1 MQKQR
6 SDEISPVMASY
17 EGVIRTPPDYWDKLK
32 AMDPHDVCKRS
43 LARIHPSG
51 GFVLR
56 FFQKNILVD
65 IENREISELKQ
76 DKQERMDMP
85 LLDLLCLVYLL
96 NVSSRSFADDMI
108 SVQEL
113 KNASFFRG
121 PHELK
126 TAPLIARYGNDF
138 PGFKSA
144 AENLG
149 GELLDLADIAYRLLP
164 FPKIPLYY
172 LMWGGDEEFGPNL
185 SILFDRSIESHLSA
199 DAIWGLVNFTS
210 DLLLMHP

>member
-1 MQKQR
+1 MGNKR

-32 AMDPHDVCKRS
+32 NMDPHDVCKRS

-51 GFVLR
+51 GFVLG
-56 FFQKNILVD
+56 FFQKDIRVD
-65 IENREISELKQ
+65 VANRCIRELKQ
-76 DKQERMDMP
+76 DKWEKMDIL
-85 LLDLLCLVYLL
+85 LLDLLILVYLL
-96 NVSSRSFADDMI
+96 NVSSRSLADDMI

-113 KNASFFRG
+113 KDASFFRG

-126 TAPLIARYGNDF
+126 TTPLIVRYGNDF
-138 PGFKSA
+138 PGFKRA
-144 AENLG
+144 AEDLD
-149 GELLDLADIAYRLLP
+149 GERLDLADIAYRFLP

-185 SILFDRSIESHLSA
+185 SILFDRCIESHLSA